1 MENFGYRLPD
11 GAELISHSG
20 NEIQMTVSM
29 PTDDD
34 GFFGRQCP
42 DCSRL
47 FRIDA
52 DDYDALPDDLQL
64 WCVYCGHRTDHSDF
78 LTQQQLDRAK
88 RALGDYA
95 VRMIGQKLD
104 STFSRLARSSH
115 SRRSGLGIRYRSGR
129 PFSPQP
135 LPGIDED
142 RLIRIRTCAGCSLRY
157 AVFADHRFCPQ
168 CGQLPAKTV
177 AEDAL
182 AAEAARLDALAQIPK
197 QAAAV
202 LREQGAFDRM
212 LADTLSNTAGIVETF
227 AGAVF
232 RAAVPNAAQL
242 LQGKGNIFQRLE
254 HAADLFVTAGH
265 PDLRDL
271 VDAAAWQRLLKT
283 WAKRHVFIHNDG
295 LVDSKYL
302 TKVPTSTSQIGQR
315 LAVTE
320 SECRQVI
327 ADTRTLCTA
336 IASVFGL

>member
-11 GAELISHSG
+11 GVELTSRSG
-20 NEIQMTVSM
+20 TEIRMTVSM

-47 FRIDA
+47 FRIDV
-52 DDYDALPDDLQL
+52 DDYEALPDDLQL
-64 WCVYCGHRTDHSDF
+64 WCVYCGHHADDSEF
-78 LTQQQLDRAK
+78 ITQQQLDRAK

-95 VRMIGQKLD
+95 VQRLGQQLD
-104 STFSRLARSSH
+104 STFSRLARSSR
-115 SRRSGLGIRYRSGR
+115 SRRSGFSMSYRSGP

-135 LPGIDED
+135 LPGIDEE
-142 RLIRIRTCAGCSLRY
+142 RLIRVRTCAGCSLRY

-168 CGQLPAKTV
+168 CGRLPAKTV

-182 AAEAARLDALAQIPK
+182 AAETARLDALAQIPE

-212 LADTLSNTAGIVETF
+212 LADTLSNAAGIVETF
-227 AGAVF
+227 AGAAF

-242 LQGKGNIFQRLE
+242 LQGKGNIFQRLD
-254 HAADLFVTAGH
+254 HAANLFVTAGH
-265 PDLRDL
+265 PDLRTL
-271 VDAAAWQRLLKT
+271 VDAATWQRLLET
-283 WAKRHVFIHNDG
+283 WTKRHVFIHNDG
-295 LVDSKYL
+295 LVDNKYL

-315 LAVTE
+315 LAVSE
-320 SECRQVI
+320 SECRQI
-327 ADTRTLCTA
+327 IGDSRALCTA